1 MSRIG
6 RLPIEVPAGVDVKI
20 DGSYVHV
27 KGPKGEMEFTFSPA
41 INIKKED
48 GTIVIERP
56 SDQPMHRALHG
67 TTRSV
72 INNMVV
78 GVSKG
83 FERVLEIVGVGYR
96 AELEGKNLI
105 INVGFSHPVVV
116 EPPEGISFD
125 VDMKVRQIR
134 VSGYDKQVVGQG
146 QGRAAVRVV
155 RGAVEQVGVGNQ
167 QHRDVV
173 GLGRRGRLE
182 GAAKD
187 LGLENVVIWAGRRGD
202 VPDLLQAMDV
212 WVMSSLREGLPVAL
226 LEAKAWEAFLKA
238 VDRTDLIDP
247 NETFEHPLIS
257 THPETERSGW
267 DTARPVASIAPAS
280 ARRTRMLRP
289 SPVSV

>member
-125 VDMKVRQIR
+125 VDMKVRQIK
-134 VSGYDKQVVGQG
+134 VSGYDKQVVGQV
-146 QGRAAVRVV
+146 AADIR
-155 RGAVEQVGVGNQ
+155 
-167 QHRDVV
+167 
-173 GLGRRGRLE
+173 
-182 GAAKD
+182 K
-187 LGLENVVIWAGRRGD
+187 
-202 VPDLLQAMDV
+202 
-212 WVMSSLREGLPVAL
+212 
-226 LEAKAWEAFLKA
+226 
-238 VDRTDLIDP
+238 
-247 NETFEHPLIS
+247 
-257 THPETERSGW
+257 
-267 DTARPVASIAPAS
+267 
-280 ARRTRMLRP
+280 LRP
-289 SPVSV
+289 PEPYKGKGIRYQNEYVRRKPGKAGKTVL